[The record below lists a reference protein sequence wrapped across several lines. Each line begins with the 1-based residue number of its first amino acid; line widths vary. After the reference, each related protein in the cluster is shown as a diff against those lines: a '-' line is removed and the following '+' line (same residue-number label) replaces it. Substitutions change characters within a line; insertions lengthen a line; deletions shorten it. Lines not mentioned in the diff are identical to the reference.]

1 MKKQGSKVKRSAS
14 TIVFDTVN
22 LIFLLL
28 VITVILYPLI
38 YIISSS
44 FSSTDAV
51 LGGKVWLWPVE
62 PTLNAYKVAFDYG
75 KIWSGYYNSFIYT
88 VLGTVVGVLVTT
100 FAAYPLSIR
109 NLPGKRFIS
118 MIFLFTMLFGGG
130 MIPTYLLVK
139 ELHMLN
145 SIWAMILPGA
155 VSAWNIIVMRTYFEN
170 TIPQEL
176 YEAAELDG
184 CSSFGIFWRI
194 VLPLSGAI
202 VAVVALFFAVSLWN
216 SYFSALIYLSDDKMY
231 PLQIVLRDILILN
244 DMEMSSGADVALI
257 EAQQGLANVLR
268 YVLIVI
274 ATLPLLIVYPFVQ
287 KFFVK
292 GVMIGSVKG

>member
-1 MKKQGSKVKRSAS
+1 MV
-14 TIVFDTVN
+14 
-22 LIFLLL
+22 
-28 VITVILYPLI
+28 
-38 YIISSS
+38 
-44 FSSTDAV
+44 
-51 LGGKVWLWPVE
+51 
-62 PTLNAYKVAFDYG
+62 
-75 KIWSGYYNSFIYT
+75 
-88 VLGTVVGVLVTT
+88 
-100 FAAYPLSIR
+100 
-109 NLPGKRFIS
+109 
-118 MIFLFTMLFGGG
+118 
-130 MIPTYLLVK
+130 
-139 ELHMLN
+139 
-145 SIWAMILPGA
+145 LPGA
-155 VSAWNIIVMRTYFEN
+155 VNVWNIIVMRTYFEN

-194 VLPLSGAI
+194 VLPLSGSI

-231 PLQIVLRDILILN
+231 PLQIILRDILILN
-244 DMEMSSGADVALI
+244 DMEVSSGADIAML

>member
-1 MKKQGSKVKRSAS
+1 MRKKSVKIKRSVS

-22 LIFLLL
+22 LIILMIIILL
-28 VITVILYPLI
+28 ILYPLI
-38 YIISSS
+38 YIFSSS
-44 FSSTDAV
+44 FSSTEAV
-51 LGGKVWLWPVE
+51 LGGRVWLWPVE
-62 PTLNAYKVAFDYG
+62 PTLNAYKVAFEYD
-75 KIWSGYYNSFIYT
+75 KIWTGYLNSFIYM
-88 VLGTVVGVLVTT
+88 VLGTAVGVVVTT
-100 FAAYPLSIR
+100 FAAYPLSLR
-109 NLPGKRFIS
+109 KLPGKRYLS
-118 MIFLFTMLFGGG
+118 MMFLFTMLFSGG
-130 MIPTYLLVK
+130 MIPSYLLVRN
-139 ELHMLN
+139 LHMLN
-145 SIWAMILPGA
+145 SIWAMVLPGA
-155 VSAWNIIVMRTYFEN
+155 VNVWNIIVMRTYFEN

-194 VLPLSGAI
+194 VLPLSGSI

-231 PLQIVLRDILILN
+231 PLQIILRDILILN
-244 DMEMSSGADVALI
+244 DMEVSSGADIAML

>member
-1 MKKQGSKVKRSAS
+1 MS

-22 LIFLLL
+22 LIILMIIILL
-28 VITVILYPLI
+28 ILYPLI
-38 YIISSS
+38 YIFSSS
-44 FSSTDAV
+44 FSSTEAV
-51 LGGKVWLWPVE
+51 LGGRVWLWPVE
-62 PTLNAYKVAFDYG
+62 PTLNAYKVAFEYD
-75 KIWSGYYNSFIYT
+75 KIWTGYLNSFIYM
-88 VLGTVVGVLVTT
+88 VLGTAVGVVVTT
-100 FAAYPLSIR
+100 FAAYPLSLR
-109 NLPGKRFIS
+109 KLPGKRYLS
-118 MIFLFTMLFGGG
+118 MMFLFTMLFSGG
-130 MIPTYLLVK
+130 MIPSYLLVRN
-139 ELHMLN
+139 LHMLN
-145 SIWAMILPGA
+145 SIWAMVLPGA
-155 VSAWNIIVMRTYFEN
+155 VNVWNIIVMRTYFEN

-194 VLPLSGAI
+194 VLPLSGSI

-231 PLQIVLRDILILN
+231 PLQIILRDILILN
-244 DMEMSSGADVALI
+244 DMEVSSGADIAML